1 MRERRF
7 PRISHNC
14 HLFVTS
20 DRNIPETN
28 LPVKSLTGEESF
40 GYSRDMKKTDPP
52 DDSWELLCERCGLC
66 CFEKIEDESGAILF
80 TSTPC
85 RYLDVV
91 TRECRIYHRRFE
103 IYPECV
109 RLTEERVRQLAWLH
123 DECGY
128 RKALGLT
135 RKR

>member
-1 MRERRF
+1 
-7 PRISHNC
+7 
-14 HLFVTS
+14 
-20 DRNIPETN
+20 
-28 LPVKSLTGEESF
+28 
-40 GYSRDMKKTDPP
+40 MKKTETGE
-52 DDSWELLCERCGLC
+52 DSWEQLCEKCGLC
-66 CFEKIEDESGAILF
+66 CFEKIEDESGAIFF

-91 TRECRIYHRRFE
+91 TRECKIYNRRFA

-109 RLTEERVRQLAWLH
+109 RLTEELVRELTWLH
-123 DECGY
+123 DDCGY

>member
-1 MRERRF
+1 
-7 PRISHNC
+7 
-14 HLFVTS
+14 
-20 DRNIPETN
+20 
-28 LPVKSLTGEESF
+28 
-40 GYSRDMKKTDPP
+40 MKKTETGEG
-52 DDSWELLCERCGLC
+52 SWEQLCEKCGLC
-66 CFEKIEDESGAILF
+66 CFEKIEDESGSIFF

-91 TRECRIYHRRFE
+91 TRECRIYNRRFA

-109 RLTEERVRQLAWLH
+109 RLTEELVRELTWLH
-123 DECGY
+123 DDCGY